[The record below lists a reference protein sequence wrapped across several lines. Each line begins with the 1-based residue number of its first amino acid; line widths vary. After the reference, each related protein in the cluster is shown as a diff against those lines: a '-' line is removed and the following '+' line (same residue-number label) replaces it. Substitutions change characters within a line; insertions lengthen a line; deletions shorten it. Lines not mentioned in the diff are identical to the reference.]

1 MLATG
6 LLPGSWGRRPR
17 SHGPYGRGPATGS
30 PTVESSQRASGAL
43 KPLPSG
49 RCFSQDIAGVGEGH
63 QSTSTIW
70 RNPQAQG
77 SRRRPRRGP
86 PPATPRPRHH
96 RRSPRAPGCRA
107 SLLLAEYGE
116 GGARSRPGAVRRA
129 AVRGR
134 GGGASP
140 QQRGPGGTNSGR
152 RSPSADA
159 LLVRA
164 RAGEDRETALRLP
177 HKEPVAC
184 TGDVAL
190 TRTTP
195 LALETVRTMPTTEF
209 RAGAGRVIKNE
220 VHDLL
225 QQSRTRVTAFHALDV
240 G

>member
-30 PTVESSQRASGAL
+30 PTVESSQRASGTL
-43 KPLPSG
+43 KPLPPG

-77 SRRRPRRGP
+77 TRRPPRRDHD
-86 PPATPRPRHH
+86 AIAR
-96 RRSPRAPGCRA
+96 
-107 SLLLAEYGE
+107 
-116 GGARSRPGAVRRA
+116 GARGCPGAVRRA

-140 QQRGPGGTNSGR
+140 QQRGPGGTSSGR
-152 RSPSADA
+152 RSPSADD

-164 RAGEDRETALRLP
+164 RAEEDREAVPRFP